1 MRSGVVARLSASPKW
16 GILCRGMYCD
26 WLRGLKSCHCHNIGV
41 ELVSTPYYRIHI
53 PHHDLTFLSVF

>member
-16 GILCRGMYCD
+16 GILSRGMYCD

-41 ELVSTPYYRIHI
+41 ELVSTPYYRIH
-53 PHHDLTFLSVF
+53 T